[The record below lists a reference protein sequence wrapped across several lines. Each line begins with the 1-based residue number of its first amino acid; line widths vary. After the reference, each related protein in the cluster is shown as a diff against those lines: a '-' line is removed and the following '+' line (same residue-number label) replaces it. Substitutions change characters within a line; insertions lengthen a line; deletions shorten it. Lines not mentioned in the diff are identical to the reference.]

1 MDATSTE
8 RSDEEGLTG
17 PEPLFHTITVPLH
30 LKKRQHARLQR
41 ILDTCRGLYNAA
53 NEQRHAVGNRFLRDE
68 WIRSAVRKAA
78 LAWTP
83 NGFGAF
89 EAGRT
94 EGE

>member
-1 MDATSTE
+1 MRLGEVEPVFGQTGILDITARTAHDGALKWTRAPSTP
-8 RSDEEGLTG
+8 R
-17 PEPLFHTITVPLH
+17 
-30 LKKRQHARLQR
+30 A
-41 ILDTCRGLYNAA
+41 ILDTCRGLYNAG
-53 NEQRHAVGNRFLRDE
+53 NEQRHAIRNRFLRDE

-89 EAGRT
+89 EAART